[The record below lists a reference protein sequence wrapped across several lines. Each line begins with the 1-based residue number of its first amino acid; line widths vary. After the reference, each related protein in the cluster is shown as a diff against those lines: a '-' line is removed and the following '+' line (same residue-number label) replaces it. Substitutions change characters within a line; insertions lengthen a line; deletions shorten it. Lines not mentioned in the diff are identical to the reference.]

1 MIAGALR
8 PNQFVATSACTS
20 PRLAAT
26 TAGCTVAASAVS
38 NAAAMAAAWLDAASA
53 WAAAALSQL
62 TYWGAAAIIA
72 PADAPCHEPLFRSD
86 VTEKNDD
93 AADARSSASPSHA
106 AAAASSGAAP
116 GPAKISAELISGG
129 NHAKCGLVTDPT

>member
-1 MIAGALR
+1 
-8 PNQFVATSACTS
+8 
-20 PRLAAT
+20 
-26 TAGCTVAASAVS
+26 
-38 NAAAMAAAWLDAASA
+38 MAPAWLDAASA

-62 TYWGAAAIIA
+62 TYWLATAIIA
-72 PADAPCHEPLFRSD
+72 AEDAPCHEPLARSD

-93 AADARSSASPSHA
+93 ADDARSSASASHA

-129 NHAKCGLVTDPT
+129 NHAKCGLVTNPT

>member
-1 MIAGALR
+1 MIAGMLN
-8 PNQFVATSACTS
+8 PNQFVAARARTR

-26 TAGCTVAASAVS
+26 TAGCTVAATADS

-53 WAAAALSQL
+53 CAAAALSQL
-62 TYWGAAAIIA
+62 TYCVATVIIA
-72 PADAPCHEPLFRSD
+72 AADAPCHEPLARSF
-86 VTEKNDD
+86 VTEKNDE
-93 AADARSSASPSHA
+93 AEDARSSANPSHA